1 MIFLSVVYERIN
13 ANYVWYRVFGFVAR
27 KSGATTGNACHVFA
41 EIDPN
46 QPANAIVNFLTK
58 VMIGQGH
65 FMKT

>member
-1 MIFLSVVYERIN
+1 MWR
-13 ANYVWYRVFGFVAR
+13 RVFGFVAR
-27 KSGATTGNACHVFA
+27 KSGGIAGNACHVFA
-41 EIDPN
+41 ETDPN

>member
-1 MIFLSVVYERIN
+1 MSC
-13 ANYVWYRVFGFVAR
+13 RVFGFVAR
-27 KSGATTGNACHVFA
+27 KSGGIAAGNSCHVFA
-41 EIDPN
+41 ETDPN

>member
-1 MIFLSVVYERIN
+1 MTVVRMMMLI
-13 ANYVWYRVFGFVAR
+13 VFRVFGFVAR
-27 KSGATTGNACHVFA
+27 KPGSSNDNACHVFA
-41 EIDPN
+41 EMDPN